1 MATVALSG
9 IITPT
14 NVVTAASTTTLTNKT
29 ISGAS
34 NTLSNIPLSTA
45 VTGTL
50 PIANGGTGTTS
61 TTFVNAATN
70 VTGTLPIANGGTGTT
85 STTFVNAATNVTGT
99 LPVANGGTGQTALSA
114 VTVGTST
121 NLAGGSNGTIPYQ
134 TASGATAMLA
144 VGTSGQVL
152 QTNGAGAPTWVTVVS
167 GLSAATQAEMEA
179 ASSNTVSAT
188 PANTKYHP
196 GVAKLWLKV
205 GALFN
210 ANTIMASYN
219 VTSTT
224 EGTGTLTVT
233 IATDFSSGEYVVVAT
248 PQYSQPN
255 NAYDKITLGVSRGN
269 MAAGSFALCSVNYT
283 NVLTDPDYYLCA
295 AFGDQ

>member
-1 MATVALSG
+1 MGQLTFQATLGGAVNLAG
-9 IITPT
+9 P
-14 NVVTAASTTTLTNKT
+14 NTATTTTFTLPAADGSSGQSLQTNG
-29 ISGAS
+29 SG
-34 NTLSNIPLSTA
+34 TLSFSGVSLTSGVN
-45 VTGTL
+45 GTL

-61 TTFVNAATN
+61 TTFANLTTN
-70 VTGTLPIANGGTGTT
+70 VTGTLPIANGGTN
-85 STTFVNAATNVTGT
+85 STATPTAGGVVYGTGT
-99 LPVANGGTGQTALSA
+99 AQA
-114 VTVGTST
+114 VTSAGT
-121 NLAGGSNGTIPYQ
+121 AGYLLQSNG
-134 TASGATAMLA
+134 AS
-144 VGTSGQVL
+144 
-152 QTNGAGAPTWVTVVS
+152 APTWVVSPS

-179 ASSNTVSAT
+179 ASSNTVAVT
-188 PANTKYHP
+188 PLSTKWHP

-255 NAYDKITLGVSRGN
+255 NSYDKITLGVSRGN